1 MWVAEYR
8 DGNSAA
14 VSVTIHVLTTSVE
27 GLDMTQKLLPSANTV
42 AFYTERYFAVV
53 RWSNTDRAPLT
64 TLITK
69 LEKALK

>member
-1 MWVAEYR
+1 MAEYR
-8 DGNSAA
+8 DGGSAA
-14 VSVTIHVLTTSVE
+14 VSVTIHGLRASAE

-53 RWSNTDRAPLT
+53 RWSNTDREPLT